1 MMMMARRGEGRE
13 IEEGKDGKEKRERK
27 RRKQNGKGQ
36 VQRSA
41 DRLDPFPSMDILFSV
56 AIYGKPQAL
65 VCIVRVVTP
74 VTAVGPLQWSAP
86 AYGES
91 LGMSRGEC

>member
-1 MMMMARRGEGRE
+1 MERRKGRE
-13 IEEGKDGKEKRERK
+13 S
-27 RRKQNGKGQ
+27 RKQNRKGQ

-74 VTAVGPLQWSAP
+74 VTAVGPLQWIAP

-91 LGMSRGEC
+91 LGMSRGE